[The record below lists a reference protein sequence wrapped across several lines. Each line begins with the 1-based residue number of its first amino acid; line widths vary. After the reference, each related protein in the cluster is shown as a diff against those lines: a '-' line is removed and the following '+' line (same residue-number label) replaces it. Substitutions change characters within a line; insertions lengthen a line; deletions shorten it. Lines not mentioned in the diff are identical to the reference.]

1 MYNGYKEITG
11 SSQEINNY
19 LLDFDPNDWAINEYL
34 IIHNTDDGKNS
45 EMRWDGNQFVALK
58 LPPSSYVKAY
68 NSEQRCLLDLLNNK
82 NITVVA
88 ALGTYGSGKT
98 YLAMQMA
105 LYGLKEKPWYDKIL
119 GVREVVGEGRDI
131 GFLPGE
137 QKSKTENFFKPLEQQ
152 LKGGEFELEG
162 LVRAGQLETQ
172 IPYFLKGCTYN
183 GTAIIVDEAED
194 LTEKQ
199 IKLIGTRAGKESRV
213 IFAGD
218 YKQSIFNNTDSNP
231 LVKMCA
237 ELRGNPL
244 FGCVVLKE
252 DVRSETSKL
261 FADLFT

>member
-45 EMRWDGNQFVALK
+45 EMRWDGSQFVALK
-58 LPPSSYVKAY
+58 LPPSNYVKAY

-137 QKSKTENFFKPLEQQ
+137 QKSKTENFFKPLEQ
-152 LKGGEFELEG
+152 
-162 LVRAGQLETQ
+162 
-172 IPYFLKGCTYN
+172 
-183 GTAIIVDEAED
+183 
-194 LTEKQ
+194 
-199 IKLIGTRAGKESRV
+199 
-213 IFAGD
+213 
-218 YKQSIFNNTDSNP
+218 
-231 LVKMCA
+231 
-237 ELRGNPL
+237 
-244 FGCVVLKE
+244 
-252 DVRSETSKL
+252 
-261 FADLFT
+261 